1 MKDKLQ
7 SCENNVRL
15 YYWYAM
21 LREPILWGPI
31 LITYIQS
38 VSFMSLTEIYF
49 MEASC
54 VIIASLLQ
62 IPTGHFAD
70 RYGRKNSIIVG
81 LLFILMEMILFTIA
95 SSKTEIWISNTF
107 WAIGYSFMSGADS
120 ALLYDSLRAIKRQ
133 REYRKIE
140 GKVMCLRYF
149 VVAAA
154 VISSGYLA
162 TICMRLPCMIDT
174 IIIMTCFFVV
184 FAMREAPHEDDSTEH
199 GGLVVQKVSMLNA
212 IKSCW
217 HNKKI
222 VWIIALA
229 TTVSVTSKLWFFTYN
244 PYFKEVGIKLIYYG
258 YIFMALNVIAAISSY
273 YAHTVSSKLSPIAS
287 IALSLSCIVIP
298 LLVMGVVMEPW
309 AIIMILPSNFVRGF
323 TTPFINSLLHENISS
338 KQRATMISV
347 KSSTHQ
353 LTEVICMFMFGI
365 VTGVFAL
372 SSALTGLGLV
382 TGIVSIVLLVTYG
395 KYFNK

>member
-1 MKDKLQ
+1 MTKSYD
-7 SCENNVRL
+7 SNVRL
-15 YYWYAM
+15 YYGYAM

-31 LITYIQS
+31 LVIYIQS
-38 VSFMSLTEIYF
+38 VSFMSLAEIYL

-54 VIIASLLQ
+54 VTIASLLQ

-70 RYGRKNSIIVG
+70 RYGRKNSMIVG
-81 LLFILMEMILFTIA
+81 LLFILTEMILFTIA

-140 GKVMCLRYF
+140 GKVMCLRYL

-162 TICMRLPCMIDT
+162 TIYIRLPCMIDT
-174 IIIMTCFFVV
+174 VIIMTCFFVV

-199 GGLVVQKVSMLNA
+199 GGLAVQKVGMLNA
-212 IKSCW
+212 IKCCW
-217 HNKKI
+217 HNKKM

-258 YIFMALNVIAAISSY
+258 YIFMALNVVAAISSY
-273 YAHTVSSKLSPIAS
+273 YAHAVSNRLSSMAS
-287 IALSLSCIVIP
+287 IALSLSCIFIP
-298 LLVMGVVMEPW
+298 ILVMGILMEPW
-309 AIIMILPSNFVRGF
+309 AVLMVLPQNFVR
-323 TTPFINSLLHENISS
+323 PFINSLLHENISS
-338 KQRATMISV
+338 RQRATMISV
-347 KSSTHQ
+347 KSSIHQ
-353 LTEVICMFMFGI
+353 LMEVMCM
-365 VTGVFAL
+365 VVFAL
-372 SSALTGLGLV
+372 LISEFTLGSALTCLGLV
-382 TGIVSIVLLVTYG
+382 TGVISIVLLVSYG